1 MDAGQVFVLILTAI
15 SVGFLVYLERKSRQS
30 KHRSNDA
37 AQIAD
42 KNPKKAQN

>member
-37 AQIAD
+37 AQFAD
-42 KNPKKAQN
+42 KNTKKEQD